1 MGVLKE
7 YAAIQKNSIDYNDK
21 GEDRI
26 FVMNDLASV
35 EEAIANGAENLL

>member
-1 MGVLKE
+1 MGVLKG
-7 YAAIQKNSIDYNDK
+7 YAAIQKSSIDYNDK

-26 FVMNDLASV
+26 SVMNDLVSV